1 MEFGTIPLVILVGET
16 TKVPPLQITVL
27 IGVISGVGFT
37 NTVKVN
43 EVFSPQFTL
52 VGRIVYT
59 AVCVVLTPLRR
70 LPEIYDNKLP
80 VPPLVTV
87 NEPFDTKGLV
97 HVYNVFAGTIPF
109 LIFVGLTS
117 NDAPL
122 HIVVLIS
129 VITAFGFTN
138 TTTVNVAPTQL
149 PGAGAV
155 GVTVYTAVRVVFV
168 LLVKLP
174 VTNKPLPL

>member
-1 MEFGTIPLVILVGET
+1 MPSLLLLGDTWNVKPLHT
-16 TKVPPLQITVL
+16 TVL
-27 IGVISGVGFT
+27 IGVTSGFGFT
-37 NTVKVN
+37 YTVNVN
-43 EVFSPQFTL
+43 DVFSPQFAL

-59 AVCVVLTPLRR
+59 AVCIVFTPLCR

-87 NEPFDTKGLV
+87 NKPFDTTGLL
-97 HVYNVFAGTIPF
+97 HVYNVFAGTMPF
-109 LIFVGLTS
+109 LISVGLTA

-129 VITAFGFTN
+129 VITAFGFTY

-168 LLVKLP
+168 LFVKVP
-174 VTNKPLPL
+174 ETNDLPLSL

>member
-1 MEFGTIPLVILVGET
+1 MPSLLLLGDTWNVKPLHT
-16 TKVPPLQITVL
+16 TVL
-27 IGVISGVGFT
+27 IGVTSGFGFT
-37 NTVKVN
+37 YTVKVN
-43 EVFSPQFTL
+43 DVFSPQFAL

-59 AVCVVLTPLRR
+59 AVCIVFTPLCR

-80 VPPLVTV
+80 VPPPV
-87 NEPFDTKGLV
+87 NDTFDTTGPLQL
-97 HVYNVFAGTIPF
+97 YNVLAGTIPF
-109 LIFVGLTS
+109 LILVGLTS

-129 VITAFGFTN
+129 VITAFGFTY

-168 LLVKLP
+168 LFVKVPYTEL
-174 VTNKPLPL
+174 

>member
-1 MEFGTIPLVILVGET
+1 MPSLISLGDTWNVKPLHT
-16 TKVPPLQITVL
+16 TVL
-27 IGVISGVGFT
+27 IGVTSGFGFT
-37 NTVKVN
+37 YTVKVN
-43 EVFSPQFTL
+43 DVFSPQFSL

-59 AVCVVLTPLRR
+59 AVCIVFTPLCK
-70 LPEIYDNKLP
+70 LPEIYVNKLP
-80 VPPLVTV
+80 VPPPV
-87 NEPFDTKGLV
+87 NDTLDTTGPL
-97 HVYNVFAGTIPF
+97 HVYFVFAGTIPF
-109 LIFVGLTS
+109 LMSVGLTS

-129 VITAFGFTN
+129 VITAFGFTY

>member
-1 MEFGTIPLVILVGET
+1 MPLTILDGET
-16 TKVPPLQITVL
+16 WKVNPLHTTAFIE
-27 IGVISGVGFT
+27 VISGFGFT
-37 NTVKVN
+37 YTVKVN
-43 EVFSPQFTL
+43 DVFSPQFAL

-59 AVCVVLTPLRR
+59 AVCIVFTPLCK

-80 VPPLVTV
+80 VPPPV
-87 NEPFDTKGLV
+87 NDTLDTTGPLQL
-97 HVYNVFAGTIPF
+97 YNVFAGTIPF
-109 LIFVGLTS
+109 LILVGLTS

-129 VITAFGFTN
+129 VITAFGFTY